1 MNTKKLII
9 TMCNADAGDVI
20 ATNQKDRVLPF
31 DRLEPNINKWIQS
44 LLRGVRQ
51 NKDLSLMITIKSDIQ
66 PQQKN
71 SLFDVY

>member
-1 MNTKKLII
+1 
-9 TMCNADAGDVI
+9 MCNADIGDVI

-66 PQQKN
+66 PQQN

>member
-1 MNTKKLII
+1 
-9 TMCNADAGDVI
+9 MCNADVGDVI
-20 ATNQKDRVLPF
+20 ASNQKDRVLPF

-66 PQQKN
+66 PQQN

>member
-1 MNTKKLII
+1 
-9 TMCNADAGDVI
+9 MCNADFGDVI

-31 DRLEPNINKWIQS
+31 DRLEPNINNWIQS

-51 NKDLSLMITIKSDIQ
+51 NKDLSLLITIKSDIQ
-66 PQQKN
+66 PQQN

>member
-9 TMCNADAGDVI
+9 TMCNADVGDVI

-31 DRLEPNINKWIQS
+31 DRIEPNINKWIQS

-51 NKDLSLMITIKSDIQ
+51 NKDLSLMITIKSDIL
-66 PQQKN
+66 PQQEN
-71 SLFDVY
+71 LFDVY